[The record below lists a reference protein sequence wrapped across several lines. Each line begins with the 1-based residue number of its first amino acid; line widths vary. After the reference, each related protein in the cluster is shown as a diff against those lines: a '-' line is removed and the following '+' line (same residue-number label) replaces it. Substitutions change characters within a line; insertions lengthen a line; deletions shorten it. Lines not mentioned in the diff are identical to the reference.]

1 MNPKVSI
8 VIASYNTD
16 KYIVECVNSAIQQ
29 DYENIEVIVV
39 NDGSTDTTEELLSE
53 LARKSAKLK
62 ILTQKNQGQSVA
74 RNNGAAIATG
84 EFIIF
89 LDSDDLFDKQL
100 ISKCINSL
108 IATNSDIIFF
118 NGDTFYDDEN
128 DEKTANFTPKY
139 IRNPTLCGK
148 VLDSVTFFKE
158 SWKLKNYTV
167 QPCMFISKAQ
177 LVRDNLFYPGI
188 IHEDNLFTTKILLSK
203 KSSIICINDS
213 LYKRRIRRNSVMTS
227 KKSEKNAIGYLIVA
241 KEMIKLR
248 SKDDNELNSCLNGF
262 ISSCIHS
269 SINDAKSHFKN
280 IPKELKKE
288 YISVIKEVGLKN
300 IKKRTLLKFILSYI

>member
-16 KYIVECVNSAIQQ
+16 KYIVECVNSATQQ

-108 IATNSDIIFF
+108 IDTNSDIIFF

-128 DEKTANFTPKY
+128 DEETANFTPEY

-148 VLDSVTFFKE
+148 VLDSVAFFKE

-167 QPCMFISKAQ
+167 QPCMFVSKTQ
-177 LVRDNLFYPGI
+177 LVMDNLFYPGI

-227 KKSEKNAIGYLIVA
+227 KKSEKNAIGYLTVA

-248 SKDDNELNSCLNGF
+248 SKDDDELNSCLNEF

-269 SINDAKSHFKN
+269 SINDAKSHFKK

-288 YISVIKEVGLKN
+288 YISAIKDIGLMN
-300 IKKRTLLKFILSYI
+300 IRKKTLIKFILSYI